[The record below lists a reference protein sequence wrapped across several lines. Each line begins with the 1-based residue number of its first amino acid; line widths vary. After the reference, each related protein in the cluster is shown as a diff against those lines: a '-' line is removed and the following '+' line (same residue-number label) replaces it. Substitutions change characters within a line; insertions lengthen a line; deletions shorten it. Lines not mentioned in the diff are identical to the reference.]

1 MQVETM
7 SQSVERASTTLSDP
21 RTTSWLTRWWNQ
33 LNPIA
38 QSAAVMLAT
47 PLLVLNAWAIAVIF
61 GYFRSIFVTVVIAA
75 LLAFLLSY
83 PMSSLEKAGLK
94 RGLSAILVL
103 VLALV
108 GFTALAITVLPFV
121 IDQGQQLVV
130 RLPEWFDSGKNQLMM
145 LDSKFAEWG
154 WPVNL
159 DGLITQTSD
168 RLKREIQSIA
178 GEALNL
184 TINVAVFT
192 ANKLLDVVLTIVL
205 TFYLLQHGEEVW
217 GSVVGLLPGRI
228 QAPFSETLRSSFRNY
243 FLGQLIVASC
253 LGAALTVIYSLLNV
267 PFGSLFGLTVGLL
280 ALVPFGGTVGVVL
293 TTLLVALRDIKI
305 AIPML
310 ISSVIV
316 QQVVENGLA
325 PRVLGSVTGLN
336 PFWVFIAI
344 LSGARVGGLLGV
356 VIAVPAAV
364 VFKEALDALRRA
376 RQEAAGIV
384 LVTQASSPGASTPE
398 D

>member
-1 MQVETM
+1 MEYGVAH
-7 SQSVERASTTLSDP
+7 SNKPIAK
-21 RTTSWLTRWWNQ
+21 SWIARWWEK
-33 LNPIA
+33 LSPIA
-38 QSAAVMLAT
+38 QSILVLLAT
-47 PLLVLNAWAIAVIF
+47 PLIVLNVWALSIIF
-61 GYFRSIFVTVVIAA
+61 GYFRSILVTVLIAG

-83 PMSSLEKAGLK
+83 PMGRLETLGLK
-94 RGLSAILVL
+94 RGLSATLVL

-108 GFTALAITVLPFV
+108 GFSGLAIVVLPFV

-130 RLPEWFDSGKNQLMM
+130 RLPDWFDSGKNQLMM
-145 LDSKFAEWG
+145 LDGKLAEWG
-154 WPVNL
+154 LPINF
-159 DGLITQTSD
+159 DGIITLTSD

-192 ANKLLDVVLTIVL
+192 ANKLLDVVLTVVL

-217 GSVVGLLPGRI
+217 GGVVSLLPSRL
-228 QAPFSETLRSSFRNY
+228 QQPFSETLRQSFRNY
-243 FLGQLIVASC
+243 FLGQFIVASC
-253 LGAALTVIYSLLNV
+253 FGTALTIIFGLLNV

-280 ALVPFGGTVGVVL
+280 ALVPFGGTVGVIVV
-293 TTLLVALRDIKI
+293 TLLVALRDIKI

-310 ISSVIV
+310 ISAVVV
-316 QQVVENGLA
+316 QQLVENGIA

-356 VIAVPAAV
+356 IVAVPAAV
-364 VFKEALDALRRA
+364 IIKEALMALRNA
-376 RQEAAGIV
+376 PENVSKADTADTSAGA
-384 LVTQASSPGASTPE
+384 TQAQAAALP
-398 D
+398 

>member
-1 MQVETM
+1 MEYGVAPGSEPVAQ
-7 SQSVERASTTLSDP
+7 
-21 RTTSWLTRWWNQ
+21 SWLARWWEK
-33 LNPIA
+33 LSPIA
-38 QSAAVMLAT
+38 QSLLVLLAT
-47 PLLVLNAWAIAVIF
+47 PLVVLNVWAVSIIF
-61 GYFRSIFVTVVIAA
+61 GYFRSILVTVLIAG

-83 PMSSLEKAGLK
+83 PMGRLETLGLK
-94 RGLSAILVL
+94 RGLAATLVL

-108 GFTALAITVLPFV
+108 GFSGLAIIVLPFV

-130 RLPEWFDSGKNQLMM
+130 RLPDWFDSGKTQLMM
-145 LDSKFAEWG
+145 LDGKLADWG
-154 WPVNL
+154 LPINF
-159 DGLITQTSD
+159 DGIITLTSD

-192 ANKLLDVVLTIVL
+192 ANKLLDVVLTVVL

-217 GSVVGLLPGRI
+217 SGVVGLLPSRL
-228 QAPFSETLRSSFRNY
+228 QQPFSETLRQSFRNY
-243 FLGQLIVASC
+243 FLGQFIVASC
-253 LGAALTVIYSLLNV
+253 FGTALTIIFGLLNV

-280 ALVPFGGTVGVVL
+280 ALVPFGGTVGVIIV
-293 TTLLVALRDIKI
+293 TLLVALRDIKI

-310 ISSVIV
+310 ISAVIV
-316 QQVVENGLA
+316 QQLVENGIA

-356 VIAVPAAV
+356 IVAVPAAV
-364 VFKEALDALRRA
+364 IIKEALVALRNA
-376 RQEAAGIV
+376 PDNVLSAKVEASGAGSA
-384 LVTQASSPGASTPE
+384 QAKAAAMP
-398 D
+398 